1 MNKFLCLVICF
12 MLTTLSAF
20 AIVRDEF
27 IEEELSNVEIEKPQ
41 TNTEYNYTSVK
52 RMPIKLNIA
61 EPITTKKDE
70 VYEGQILK
78 FQTKQDVRYKGK
90 LLIKKG
96 TPATAQIETYM
107 SRGLNGIPAVIIL
120 DNFGINGLDKTKLK
134 ATYIKRG
141 QNRTIIVLP
150 IKWALTLIPG
160 AGYSTNLILGGHASI
175 KKKDTITV
183 YYYPNWAEQI

>member
-1 MNKFLCLVICF
+1 MNKCLCLAMCF
-12 MLTTLSAF
+12 LLTSLSAF

-27 IEEELSNVEIEKPQ
+27 IEEKLSKVEVEKPQ

-52 RMPIKLNIA
+52 RVPIKLNII
-61 EPITTKKDE
+61 ETVTTKKDE
-70 VYEGQILK
+70 IYEGQVLK
-78 FQTKQDVRYKGK
+78 FQTKYDIRNKGK

-96 TPATAQIETYM
+96 APATAVVETYM

-120 DNFGINGLDKTKLK
+120 DNFEINGIDKTKLK